1 MSAKTV
7 PLALGCLLAFSVPAS
22 ADEKQE
28 LTAKVQT
35 VFKAHCYRCHGQN
48 GAIEG
53 GMNYIGDLS
62 KLVARKKILPGNAD
76 IRRPPRRSGHSD
88 IITEDE
94 PEVTPRV

>member
-1 MSAKTV
+1 MSAKTL

-76 IRRPPRRSGHSD
+76 GSRLFKRMDEGSMPPPEARARPA
-88 IITEDE
+88 T
-94 PEVTPRV
+94 